1 MGEERSWLISLI
13 FYCLAMSTL
22 LPWNFFINVN
32 GYWMYKFRTVSN
44 GTNDTSV
51 AADLN
56 HLQVEFMSYLSNAA
70 MIPNVT
76 FLVLNGIIGHR
87 FRMDRRYKKIILLWY
102 FHVNTIFT
110 SQVIALPGNGR
121 GFLHR
126 HPQLGQD

>member
-87 FRMDRRYKKIILLWY
+87 FRMDRRYKRIILFWY
-102 FHVNTIFT
+102 FPVNIIYVTG
-110 SQVIALPGNGR
+110 SQCR
-121 GFLHR
+121 T
-126 HPQLGQD
+126 LGVLEGGY